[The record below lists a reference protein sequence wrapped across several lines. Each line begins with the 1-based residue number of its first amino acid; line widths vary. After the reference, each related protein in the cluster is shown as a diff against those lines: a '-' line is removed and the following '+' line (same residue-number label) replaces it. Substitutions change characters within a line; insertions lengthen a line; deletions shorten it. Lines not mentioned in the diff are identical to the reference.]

1 MRRFVVIML
10 ALAAC
15 ADWPDAGGDRFART
29 TGPWPE
35 LVSVAELYAA
45 LPEARPDEARRLEAR
60 AGALRARAA
69 LLRRDIRN
77 RDDMEALRARLA
89 R

>member
-1 MRRFVVIML
+1 MRFVVVFCFGL
-10 ALAAC
+10 AGC
-15 ADWPDAGGDRFART
+15 VDWPEAGGERFART

-35 LVSVAELYAA
+35 LVPVAELYAA
-45 LPEARPDEARRLEAR
+45 LPEARGDEAERLAAR
-60 AGALRARAA
+60 ARGLRARAA

-77 RDDMEALRARLA
+77 REDMEALRARLA

>member
-1 MRRFVVIML
+1 MRFAFVFLL

-15 ADWPDAGGDRFART
+15 AEWPDAGGERFARS

-35 LVSVAELYAA
+35 LVPVADLFAA
-45 LPEARPDEARRLEAR
+45 LPAASPDEATRLSAR
-60 AGALRARAA
+60 ARGLRARAA
-69 LLRRDIRN
+69 LLRRDIGN